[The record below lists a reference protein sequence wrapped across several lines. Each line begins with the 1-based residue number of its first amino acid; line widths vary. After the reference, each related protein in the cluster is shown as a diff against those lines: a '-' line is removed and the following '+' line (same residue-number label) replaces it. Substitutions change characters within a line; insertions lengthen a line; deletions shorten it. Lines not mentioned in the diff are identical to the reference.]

1 MTARTRLAHSVART
15 HFIEYEWAD
24 HRPNKPMHNTGKFDI
39 LVSSAEYAL
48 LQFHRA
54 MQRAKELDADR
65 QVKRPKLRHDQY
77 RITRLYA
84 VHQNAVSGRDIG
96 LVTDEYLVPTSAN
109 PDVTP
114 HPGKGQ
120 ATVTMPFYDE
130 VKGKREEVAL

>member
-24 HRPNKPMHNTGKFDI
+24 HRPNKPMHNKGKFDI

-65 QVKRPKLRHDQY
+65 QVKRPKLRSDQY

-84 VHQNAVSGRDIG
+84 VHPRSCGRADEDI
-96 LVTDEYLVPTSAN
+96 VTDEYLVPTSAN

-120 ATVTMPFYDE
+120 ATATMPFYDE
-130 VKGKREEVAL
+130 VKGKKEEVAL